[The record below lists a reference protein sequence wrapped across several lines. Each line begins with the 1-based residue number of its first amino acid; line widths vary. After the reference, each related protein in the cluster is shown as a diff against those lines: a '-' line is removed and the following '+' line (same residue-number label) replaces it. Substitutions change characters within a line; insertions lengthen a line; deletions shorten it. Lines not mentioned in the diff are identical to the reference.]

1 MHKTPAQ
8 ADVQRCLQ
16 WLEAELRAVAPST
29 VVALGRTAL
38 GAIERLAEFVPATA
52 MSHPTD
58 LSTVAAQRST
68 QRGRWRAAVVDAV
81 ALPPRFFAPAQSRVP
96 RVTSGGGRHCVWSF
110 SAGPIKHESLH
121 RIFHCTELRDVFL
134 QQREQVSDMRFWPA
148 T

>member
-81 ALPPRFFAPAQSRVP
+81 AHPSALLRAGAVAGTEGYQRWREALRLV
-96 RVTSGGGRHCVWSF
+96 VLGGPDQ
-110 SAGPIKHESLH
+110 A
-121 RIFHCTELRDVFL
+121 
-134 QQREQVSDMRFWPA
+134 
-148 T
+148 